1 MILCTRSSNCD
12 MLVPQRRR
20 DEPVIERIY
29 AEDREETD
37 SCERGT
43 PGCAI
48 DHTAEGPDEGEGCGT
63 W

>member
-1 MILCTRSSNCD
+1 MT
-12 MLVPQRRR
+12 
-20 DEPVIERIY
+20 EERLY

-48 DHTAEGPDEGEGCGT
+48 DHQREREELHRAESDCGT